1 MFCALLKFT
10 VKTDYE
16 DQFRQH
22 WLAVTQWYYRHAG
35 SLGARLHRA
44 SNGEYIA
51 YTQCVSRDQ
60 WEQQRDMSDAE
71 LQAHRQAMREC
82 CEAVEVLY
90 EMDVTDD
97 WLQSEV
103 YGGGE

>member
-10 VKTDYE
+10 VKPDHD

-22 WLAVTQWYYRHAG
+22 WLAVTQWYYQHAG

-60 WEQQRDMSDAE
+60 WEQQRDISDAE
-71 LQAHRQAMREC
+71 LQAHRQAMRAC
-82 CEAVEVLY
+82 CESIEVIY
-90 EMDVTDD
+90 EIEMTDD
-97 WLQSEV
+97 WLQREV